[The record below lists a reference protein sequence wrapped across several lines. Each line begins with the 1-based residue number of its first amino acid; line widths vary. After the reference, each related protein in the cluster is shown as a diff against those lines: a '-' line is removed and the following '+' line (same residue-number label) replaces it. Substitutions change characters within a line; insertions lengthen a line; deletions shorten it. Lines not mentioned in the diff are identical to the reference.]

1 MSVKDG
7 ADGRTRTRRKEEIR
21 GRRKTRRLVRR
32 AQASARC
39 DRFREPAKSAAVLF
53 LSASSSRHVVL
64 TDVCYDATQG
74 GSGGPSACWRGRRVK
89 SKRPNDRRA
98 ALHTACSGEREPP
111 VVCAGVVVV
120 VVVACKLLCGTKYM
134 VTCKVRCILVCKYRQ
149 ETMYMQ
155 VFRTML
161 HALSALCSEGR
172 QHTSASCV
180 RGRFLQRFSRCAT
193 CTKQARARSA
203 CVMPWA
209 ELTCK
214 TPDVEKLYE
223 MS

>member
-7 ADGRTRTRRKEEIR
+7 ADDRTRTRRKEEIR

-134 VTCKVRCILVCKYRQ
+134 VRCKVRCILVCKYS
-149 ETMYMQ
+149 
-155 VFRTML
+155 V
-161 HALSALCSEGR
+161 
-172 QHTSASCV
+172 
-180 RGRFLQRFSRCAT
+180 
-193 CTKQARARSA
+193 QARNNVHASIPYDAPRSICIMLRRKTTHF
-203 CVMPWA
+203 CVVRPRPIPS
-209 ELTCK
+209 TI
-214 TPDVEKLYE
+214 
-223 MS
+223 